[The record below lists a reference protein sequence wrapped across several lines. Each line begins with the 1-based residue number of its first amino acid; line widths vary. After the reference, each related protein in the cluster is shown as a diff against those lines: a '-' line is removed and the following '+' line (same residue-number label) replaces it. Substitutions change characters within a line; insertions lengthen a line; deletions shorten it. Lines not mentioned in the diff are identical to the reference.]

1 MNLSLN
7 SSQTI
12 AVVAVA
18 GALLAGAYAVGRSS
32 GPQAPAAPN
41 SSAAPGAEA
50 AAPAPLVAEAASAEK
65 RAQPAEASAKPEAV
79 KPVVSTPSVKP
90 AVAAPKPVVTEK
102 PVEKRVDAV
111 ADKGLDKAVEKPVAK
126 PALCADCMRVI
137 GVRSEERQGEGS
149 GLGVIGG
156 AVIGGLLGSQVGGG
170 SGKKLATIGGAVA
183 GGYAG
188 NEIEKRQKTQ
198 RVWIVK
204 LEREDG
210 RTLSHEQASD
220 PGLVVGDVAVMRE
233 GELRRYP

>member
-18 GALLAGAYAVGRSS
+18 GVLLAGAYAVGRSS
-32 GPQAPAAPN
+32 GGSASPAAPTGPV
-41 SSAAPGAEA
+41 AVTVPEA
-50 AAPAPLVAEAASAEK
+50 
-65 RAQPAEASAKPEAV
+65 AKPE
-79 KPVVSTPSVKP
+79 PVPEP
-90 AVAAPKPVVTEK
+90 APVQKAELPVEAPATATAPKPVVK
-102 PVEKRVDAV
+102 PAPPAPKPAAKPAV
-111 ADKGLDKAVEKPVAK
+111 QEPSVAEVKPAVIAPEVLSKPEPVKLAK
-126 PALCADCMRVI
+126 PALCAECLRVI
-137 GVRSEERQGEGS
+137 AVRSEERQGEGS

-188 NEIEKRQKTQ
+188 NEIEKRHKTQ

-233 GELRRYP
+233 GELRRY

>member
-12 AVVAVA
+12 AVVAIA

-32 GPQAPAAPN
+32 GGSEAPAVPVVATAPEAAKPEPVSEPAPAQKTELPAEAPAAATPPKPV
-41 SSAAPGAEA
+41 AKPAT
-50 AAPAPLVAEAASAEK
+50 PAPKPAPKPAVQEPSVAEA
-65 RAQPAEASAKPEAV
+65 
-79 KPVVSTPSVKP
+79 KP
-90 AVAAPKPVVTEK
+90 AVVAPEVPSKPE
-102 PVEKRVDAV
+102 PVK
-111 ADKGLDKAVEKPVAK
+111 LAK

-137 GVRSEERQGEGS
+137 AVRSEERQGEGS

-156 AVIGGLLGSQVGGG
+156 AVIGGLLGNQVGGG

-210 RTLSHEQASD
+210 RTMSHEQTND
-220 PGLVVGDVAVMRE
+220 PGLVVGDVAVMRD
-233 GELRRYP
+233 GELRRY